1 MTELAPA
8 GWYDDTTDAEQ
19 LRWWTG
25 TAWTDARAP
34 RQPAPATES
43 PAAAESPAEA
53 PIPLPYGP
61 ASVTG
66 RPAAS
71 PVPSVPIPSV
81 PEPSV
86 PVPSVHAAQLP
97 VAPAAPP
104 PGQLRLL
111 RLNNPF
117 AFTSVIIGLV
127 SLVLNVL
134 GGPAVVAIVFGVLGL
149 VRSRKLA
156 RAGAPITGLVASII
170 GIALGLLMTLRFV
183 TDTVMLLQHVY
194 R

>member
-34 RQPAPATES
+34 RQPA
-43 PAAAESPAEA
+43 AAESPAEA

-66 RPAAS
+66 MPAAS
-71 PVPSVPIPSV
+71 PG
-81 PEPSV
+81 PSV
-86 PVPSVHAAQLP
+86 PVAQLP
-97 VAPAAPP
+97 GAPAAPP
-104 PGQLRLL
+104 PGRLRLL
-111 RLNNPF
+111 RTNNPF
-117 AFTSVIIGLV
+117 AFTSVIIGLA
-127 SLVLNVL
+127 SLAVNILCV
-134 GGPAVVAIVFGVLGL
+134 PAVLAIAFGILGV

-156 RAGAPITGLVASII
+156 RAGASVTGLVASII
-170 GIALGLLMTLRFV
+170 GIALAALMTFRFV
-183 TDTVMLLQHVY
+183 TNLVMLLQHPY
-194 R
+194 

>member
-66 RPAAS
+66 KPAAS
-71 PVPSVPIPSV
+71 PVPSA
-81 PEPSV
+81 PEPSA
-86 PVPSVHAAQLP
+86 PIAQLP

-104 PGQLRLL
+104 PGRLRLL
-111 RLNNPF
+111 RTNNPF
-117 AFTSVIIGLV
+117 AFTSVIIGLA
-127 SLVLNVL
+127 SLAVNFLCV
-134 GGPAVVAIVFGVLGL
+134 PAVVAIAFGILGV

-156 RAGAPITGLVASII
+156 RAGASVTGLVASII
-170 GIALGLLMTLRFV
+170 GIALAALMTFRFV
-183 TDTVMLLQHVY
+183 TNLVMLLQHPY
-194 R
+194 